1 MDSLVVA
8 KASLCRRRRLLS
20 RSRDVEDDEEDRGS
34 ICSAIVRTSDD
45 AYPLVDVDRGVDV
58 GGGLKGSLDSTSIA
72 SGHRRL

>member
-20 RSRDVEDDEEDRGS
+20 RSRDIEDDEDRGS
-34 ICSAIVRTSDD
+34 ICLAIARTSDD